1 MKEPVKDKEPEIKFE
16 KALAELRALVDKLEG
31 GDLEL
36 DDSLK
41 LFERGVKL
49 IQVCSKRLDDAQR
62 RVDIVMKSKDGKK
75 VLREFDEETGEAGD
89 TLPAL
94 DAEDESEK

>member
-1 MKEPVKDKEPEIKFE
+1 MKEKEVEIKFE
-16 KALAELRALVDKLEG
+16 KALAELKGIVSKLEG

-36 DDSLK
+36 DESLK

-49 IQVCSKRLDDAQR
+49 IQLCSKKLDDAQR

-75 VLREFDEETGEAGD
+75 VLKEYEEEGSAEKLDDDEEGE
-89 TLPAL
+89 L
-94 DAEDESEK
+94 EEEEKS